1 MASGH
6 VNRIER
12 PNTWLHRP
20 MLQNVKKVLA
30 NMRHGDLS
38 MPEPPPE
45 QMWSA
50 LPPTMDIRRSPR
62 GEFLEKTADELGA
75 DEAFCRSIE
84 LADQQSA
91 LSWRLRASTSLAR
104 LQLRQGRREKA
115 RKGLNEIYARFREGF
130 DTVDLKAAKLLLSD
144 IG

>member
-1 MASGH
+1 ML
-6 VNRIER
+6 EF
-12 PNTWLHRP
+12 LHRLRRCFVTIDLFVDG
-20 MLQNVKKVLA
+20 LQR
-30 NMRHGDLS
+30 MRIG
-38 MPEPPPE
+38 
-45 QMWSA
+45 
-50 LPPTMDIRRSPR
+50 
-62 GEFLEKTADELGA
+62 
-75 DEAFCRSIE
+75 RSIE